1 MIGWHPDR
9 LVAARE
15 SIAMTQA
22 ELARRCRC
30 APSAISHWET
40 GKRAP
45 DCANLAKL
53 AVALGV
59 TSDYLLGLAGEPVEI
74 DADNLPY
81 HLRADAAPLAMC
93 TQCRRKT
100 SVADLIDKPCQMP
113 QPDGTTCGGKLQG
126 AIRWQT

>member
-59 TSDYLLGLAGEPVEI
+59 TSDYLLGLADEIRWHPSALADIDRDAAEI
-74 DADNLPY
+74 D
-81 HLRADAAPLAMC
+81 
-93 TQCRRKT
+93 RRLGFT
-100 SVADLIDKPCQMP
+100 ENV
-113 QPDGTTCGGKLQG
+113 
-126 AIRWQT
+126 